1 MKANAGPGRRVAVP
15 PALRRALPGLL
26 AVMFLAALDQTIMA
40 AALPAVAGDLG
51 GLDQMSAIIT
61 GYLVAAT
68 AAMPLA
74 GKLGDAYG
82 RKRVLQA
89 ALVVFLAGAVLCPL
103 ARSVPEL
110 IAFRAIQGIGG
121 GGLMIG
127 VQAVIGE
134 LVSPRERGRFLAV
147 VGSAYIAAAVAGPLA
162 GGGAVDLL
170 SWRWIFYAYLPL
182 GLAALLLVSLTLHLP
197 AAPRGRKIDFLGA
210 GLLTLAIVAFVL
222 LCSTGSYLG
231 PAWLAPALAVLA
243 ASGTAGW
250 LASSRRAAD
259 PIIPLVLFRERGFA
273 IPVAISALVGFTM
286 FGAVSYLPAFLQ
298 VGMGMSATGSGSL
311 LLVLMLAVLLAVVVS
326 GLVITRTGRYKIFP
340 IAGMLVAAGG
350 MLVFAGVRPGSSLA
364 RVLLS
369 VALIGLGL
377 GLVMQV
383 MVLVVQN
390 TVPRADLGAATS
402 TVTFLRQIGAAVGV
416 AALGTLITLRFNA
429 ALPDAV
435 AAGLGGRLDS
445 VTPELLAQLPAPERA
460 AVAAAFADAVPPL
473 FGYTGAIL
481 AVAFVLALFLP
492 ERRLRTTAYA
502 EGPPP
507 EGAADA

>member
-1 MKANAGPGRRVAVP
+1 MKANAGPGRSVAVP

-26 AVMFLAALDQTIMA
+26 VVMFLAALDQTIMA

-68 AAMPLA
+68 AAMPLC
-74 GKLGDAYG
+74 GNLGDAYG

-89 ALVVFLAGAVLCPL
+89 ALAVFLVGAALCPL

-134 LVSPRERGRFLAV
+134 LVSPRERGRFLAL

-162 GGGAVDLL
+162 GGIAVDLF

-182 GLAALLLVSLTLHLP
+182 GFAALLVVSLTLHLP
-197 AAPRGRKIDFLGA
+197 AVPGGRRIDFRGA
-210 GLLTLAIVAFVL
+210 ALLTLAIVAFVL
-222 LCSTGSYLG
+222 LCSSGSYRG
-231 PAWLAPALAVLA
+231 PAWLEPALALLA
-243 ASGTAGW
+243 AAAAAGW
-250 LASSRRAAD
+250 LVSARRTED
-259 PIIPLVLFRERGFA
+259 PIIPLVLFRDRGFA

-298 VGMGMSATGSGSL
+298 IGMGMSATGSGGL
-311 LLVLMLAVLLAVVVS
+311 LLALMLAVLLSVVVS
-326 GLVITRTGRYKIFP
+326 GLLITHTGRYKIFP
-340 IAGMLVAAGG
+340 IAGTLLAAGG
-350 MLVFAGVRPGSSLA
+350 MLAFAGVRPGSSLI
-364 RVLLS
+364 RVLPPVVL
-369 VALIGLGL
+369 LGLGI

-402 TVTFLRQIGAAVGV
+402 TVTFLRQVGAAVGV
-416 AALGTLITLRFNA
+416 AVLGTLITLRFNA

-445 VTPELLAQLPAPERA
+445 VTPELLAQLPPAERA
-460 AVAAAFADAVPPL
+460 AVAAAFGDAVPPL

-481 AVAFVLALFLP
+481 AVVFLLTLFLP
-492 ERRLRTTAYA
+492 ERQLRTTAYSDD
-502 EGPPP
+502 PPP
-507 EGAADA
+507 EGASGG